1 MSFRPSEEEG
11 LYGWRPN
18 SELST
23 LRLVCLMIAEKRE
36 TLSCATSTWPV
47 RVLLCTNS
55 MSWALCRE
63 SSMTQLVWFDHRG
76 SRICTC
82 KWNTAIDWQNDSP
95 YGPFL
100 VRQIHG
106 TLQCTSKKPKC
117 SAVRALD
124 NTPEI
129 VLTRSVRPPCDM
141 TRATSAVLLSDCC
154 FGCWSHMPAL
164 LCFSWA
170 SRLRKDSL
178 QSAVNG
184 PIYFM
189 WSTDHQ
195 DQVFKLMCLQLL
207 MCVCVCV
214 RACVRACVCV
224 CVCVCV

>member
-1 MSFRPSEEEG
+1 MSLRPSEEEG

-23 LRLVCLMIAEKRE
+23 HRLVCLMIAEKRE

-63 SSMTQLVWFDHRG
+63 SNMTQLVWFDHRG

-106 TLQCTSKKPKC
+106 TLQCTSKKPKMPWTTHLKLFWHVLCDPLATWTGQLQLFC
-117 SAVRALD
+117 SPIVALVAEV
-124 NTPEI
+124 T
-129 VLTRSVRPPCDM
+129 C
-141 TRATSAVLLSDCC
+141 
-154 FGCWSHMPAL
+154 L
-164 LCFSWA
+164 LCYVSVGPVDCARTPFSLPLTGR
-170 SRLRKDSL
+170 STSC
-178 QSAVNG
+178 G
-184 PIYFM
+184 PPITKIRY
-189 WSTDHQ
+189 SNS
-195 DQVFKLMCLQLL
+195 
-207 MCVCVCV
+207 CVCSC
-214 RACVRACVCV
+214 
-224 CVCVCV
+224 